1 MSPLISIILKP
12 FLYIF
17 IISAISIKVYKTM
30 IRNKW
35 TFFDYIKSRK
45 QQFAIALFLIIL
57 SIAYGV
63 YKIYTH

>member
-17 IISAISIKVYKTM
+17 IISGISIKVYKTM
-30 IRNKW
+30 IQNNW

>member
-17 IISAISIKVYKTM
+17 IISGISIKVYKTM
-30 IRNKW
+30 IRNNW
-35 TFFDYIKSRK
+35 TFSDYIKSRK
-45 QQFAIALFLIIL
+45 QQFAIALFFIIF